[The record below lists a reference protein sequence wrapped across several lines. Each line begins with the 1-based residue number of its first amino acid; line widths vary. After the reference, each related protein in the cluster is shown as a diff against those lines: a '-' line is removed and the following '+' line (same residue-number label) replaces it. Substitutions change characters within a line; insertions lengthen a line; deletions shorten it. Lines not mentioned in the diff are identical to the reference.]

1 MATPYRSG
9 APWVLAGGLVAGT
22 FDIVYACTFWWVKRG
37 LPPERIFQSVASG
50 LLGKASFE
58 GGAKTAALGL
68 GLHYFIATSMSVAY
82 CLVARRWSPLRN
94 RPVPLGAAY
103 GVLLYV
109 IMNYI
114 VLPLSAA
121 PPGSKDPLWIGLS
134 VAVHAFLI
142 GIPIALFARR
152 ALTPSLS

>member
-1 MATPYRSG
+1 M
-9 APWVLAGGLVAGT
+9 LAGGLVAGT
-22 FDIVYACTFWWVKRG
+22 FDIVYACTFWAVKRG
-37 LPPERIFQSVASG
+37 VPPERIFQSVASG
-50 LLGKASFE
+50 LLGKASFA
-58 GGAKTAALGL
+58 GGVKTAVLGL

-82 CLVARRWSPLRN
+82 YLIARRWSPLRE

-103 GVLLYV
+103 GVLLYG

-121 PPGSKDPLWIGLS
+121 APGPKDPLWIGLS

-142 GIPIALFARR
+142 GLPIALFARR
-152 ALTPSLS
+152 ALTVAGAPMTADPA

>member
-1 MATPYRSG
+1 M
-9 APWVLAGGLVAGT
+9 LAGGLVAGT
-22 FDIVYACTFWWVKRG
+22 FDIVYACTFWAVKRG
-37 LPPERIFQSVASG
+37 VPPERIFQSVASG

-82 CLVARRWSPLRN
+82 YLVARRWSPLRV
-94 RPVPLGAAY
+94 RPVLLGAAY
-103 GVLLYV
+103 GALLYV
-109 IMNYI
+109 IMNYV

-121 PPGSKDPLWIGLS
+121 APGSKDPLWIGLS

-142 GIPIALFARR
+142 GIPIALFTRR
-152 ALTPSLS
+152 ALTVGSAPASADPA